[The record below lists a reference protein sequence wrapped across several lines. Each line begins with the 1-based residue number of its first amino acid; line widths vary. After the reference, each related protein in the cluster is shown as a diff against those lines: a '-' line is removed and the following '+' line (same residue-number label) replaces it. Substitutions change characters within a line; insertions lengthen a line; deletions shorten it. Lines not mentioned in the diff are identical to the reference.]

1 MSSEA
6 VRDHRRGIGSGLAFI
21 VAGPS
26 GAGKNSVIERVMAD
40 LPGLSYSV
48 SYTTRTRRED
58 EVGGVDYHYVSSSEF
73 ERLIAD
79 GELIEHVTYLG
90 DQYGTGRAQI
100 REIIERGEGVVLNID
115 VEGAKTLRRKGF
127 IDRVTTLYVFLA
139 PSSLDRL
146 EERLRK
152 RGSEDEGAIRAR
164 LDVAAREMEA
174 LSVFDY
180 LVINDE
186 LDGAVAELRAI
197 ILAER
202 CRLLGS
208 V

>member
-1 MSSEA
+1 M
-6 VRDHRRGIGSGLAFI
+6 
-21 VAGPS
+21 VA
-26 GAGKNSVIERVMAD
+26 N
-40 LPGLSYSV
+40 
-48 SYTTRTRRED
+48 
-58 EVGGVDYHYVSSSEF
+58 
-73 ERLIAD
+73 

-100 REIIERGEGVVLNID
+100 REVIERGEDVLLNID
-115 VEGAKTLRRKGF
+115 VEGAKTLRKKGL
-127 IDRVTTLYVFLA
+127 IDRAATVYVFLA

-152 RGSEDEGAIRAR
+152 RGTEDEGAIRAR

-174 LSVFDY
+174 LPHFDY

-186 LDGAVAELRAI
+186 LNRAVEELRAI

>member
-1 MSSEA
+1 MSNET
-6 VRDHRRGIGSGLAFI
+6 VRSYRRGIGSGLAFI
-21 VAGPS
+21 VSGPS

-48 SYTTRTRRED
+48 SYTTRARRED
-58 EVGGVDYHYVSSSEF
+58 EVEGVDYHYVSPQEF
-73 ERLIAD
+73 ERLIAE

-100 REIIERGEGVVLNID
+100 REVIERGEDVVLNID
-115 VEGAKTLRRKGF
+115 VEGAKTLRPKGL
-127 IDRVTTLYVFLA
+127 IDGVTTVYVFLA

-152 RGSEDEGAIRAR
+152 RGTEDEGAIRAR
-164 LDVAAREMEA
+164 LDVAAREMGA
-174 LSVFDY
+174 LPHFDY

-186 LDGAVAELRAI
+186 LDRAVEELEAI

-202 CRLLGS
+202 GRLLRS